1 MSRPASSGRRL
12 RPAQS
17 DVYTWLLLV
26 SALFML
32 LADALLFIP
41 LNGWY
46 QAFGE

>member
-17 DVYTWLLLV
+17 DVYTWLLMLA
-26 SALFML
+26 ALFML
-32 LADALLFIP
+32 VADVILWIP

-46 QAFGE
+46 KFLGE